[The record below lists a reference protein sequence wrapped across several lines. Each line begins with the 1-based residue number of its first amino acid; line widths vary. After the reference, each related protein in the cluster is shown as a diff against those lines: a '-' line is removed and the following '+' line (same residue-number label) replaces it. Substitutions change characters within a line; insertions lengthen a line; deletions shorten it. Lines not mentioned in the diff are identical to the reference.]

1 MDAIGE
7 RNKAATPAP
16 QMLGAGTVLAIGVE
30 VDRQTACLMEPITG
44 SYRLAAWW
52 VAPSGLQRTVA
63 GQVEDMCIRLG
74 RRLRRQLWDYERAG
88 PFIQSLDPV
97 TTPPLQHVSVIASPR
112 RQLRIWVVGLTPHNS
127 LASSIG
133 ALEASQA
140 QTVGT
145 TVLESHQDIEL
156 LAHELNAVRPEALVL
171 AGGYDSEE
179 RESQR
184 ALFRMTQNVVR
195 ALQAIPDDDL
205 PEIIFA
211 GNPFAYRDVA
221 AILRSARPFA
231 VSRVNN
237 VQPAPDR
244 TYGHGLS
251 RAVDK
256 LYLEKCRQMREYE
269 RLETWT
275 TDSASIM
282 TVESSFARLVQLWL
296 QLNELPEL
304 HGVYTGGDRWLHVWA
319 DADADRVLARFT
331 APGPLPDD
339 GISWPPIRLVSGP
352 WQADEEI
359 PSSVLWWDAIGLAP
373 VVAAAAGVSPRAA
386 VETLRADILTY
397 RKS

>member
-7 RNKAATPAP
+7 RNKAGTPAT
-16 QMLGAGTVLAIGVE
+16 QLLSAGTVFAVGAE
-30 VDRQTACLMEPITG
+30 VDRQTACLMEPISG

-63 GQVEDMCIRLG
+63 EQIEDLCVRLG
-74 RRLRRQLWDYERAG
+74 KRLRRQLWDYDRAA
-88 PFIQSLDPV
+88 PYTQAADPV
-97 TTPPLQHVSVIASPR
+97 TAPPLQHVSVVASPR
-112 RQLRIWVVGLTPHNS
+112 RHLRIWVVGLTPHNS

-140 QTVGT
+140 EVVGT
-145 TVLESHQDIEL
+145 TVLESRQDVEL
-156 LAHELNAVRPEALVL
+156 LAHELNATRPEALVL

-179 RESQR
+179 RETQR
-184 ALFRMTQNVVR
+184 SIYRMTQNVAR
-195 ALQAIPDDDL
+195 ALQAIPEDDL

-221 AILRSARPFA
+221 AILRSALPCTI
-231 VSRVNN
+231 SRVNN

-251 RAVDK
+251 QAADK
-256 LYLEKCRQMREYE
+256 LYLRKCRQMREFS
-269 RLETWT
+269 RLEEWT
-275 TDSASIM
+275 TDSAPIM
-282 TVESSFARLVQLWL
+282 TIESSFARLVQLWL

-304 HGVYTGGDRWLHVWA
+304 HGVYSGGDRWLHVWA
-319 DADADRVLARFT
+319 DADADRVLARFA

-359 PSSVLWWDAIGLAP
+359 PSSVLWWDVIGLAP
-373 VVAAAAGVSPRAA
+373 VAAAAAAVAPRAA

-397 RKS
+397 RE

>member
-7 RNKAATPAP
+7 RNKAGTPAT
-16 QMLGAGTVLAIGVE
+16 QLLSAGTVFAVGAE
-30 VDRQTACLMEPITG
+30 VDRQTACLMEPISG

-63 GQVEDMCIRLG
+63 EQIEDLCVRLG
-74 RRLRRQLWDYERAG
+74 RRLRRQLWDYDRAA
-88 PFIQSLDPV
+88 PYTQTADPV
-97 TTPPLQHVSVIASPR
+97 TAPPLQHVSVVASPR
-112 RQLRIWVVGLTPHNS
+112 RHLRIWVVGLTPHNS

-140 QTVGT
+140 EVVGT
-145 TVLESHQDIEL
+145 TVLESRQDVEL
-156 LAHELNAVRPEALVL
+156 LAHELNATRPEALVL
-171 AGGYDSEE
+171 AGGYDSEV
-179 RESQR
+179 RETQR
-184 ALFRMTQNVVR
+184 SIYRMTQNVAR
-195 ALQAIPDDDL
+195 ALQAIPEDDL

-221 AILRSARPFA
+221 AILRSALPCTI
-231 VSRVNN
+231 SRVNN

-251 RAVDK
+251 QAADK
-256 LYLEKCRQMREYE
+256 LYLRKCRQMREFS
-269 RLETWT
+269 RLEEWT
-275 TDSASIM
+275 TDSAPIM
-282 TVESSFARLVQLWL
+282 TIESSFARLVQLWL

-304 HGVYTGGDRWLHVWA
+304 HGVYSGGDRWLHVWA
-319 DADADRVLARFT
+319 DADADRVLARFA

-359 PSSVLWWDAIGLAP
+359 PSSVLWWDVIGLAP
-373 VVAAAAGVSPRAA
+373 VAAAAAAVAPRAA

-397 RKS
+397 RE

>member
-7 RNKAATPAP
+7 RNKAGTPAT
-16 QMLGAGTVLAIGVE
+16 QLLSAGTVFAVGAE
-30 VDRQTACLMEPITG
+30 VDRQTACLMEPISG

-63 GQVEDMCIRLG
+63 EQIEDLCVRLG
-74 RRLRRQLWDYERAG
+74 KRLRRQLWDYDRAA
-88 PFIQSLDPV
+88 PYTQTADPV
-97 TTPPLQHVSVIASPR
+97 TAPPLQHVSVVASPR
-112 RQLRIWVVGLTPHNS
+112 RHLRIWVVGLTPHNS

-140 QTVGT
+140 EVVGT
-145 TVLESHQDIEL
+145 TVLESRQDVEL
-156 LAHELNAVRPEALVL
+156 LAHELNATRPEALVL
-171 AGGYDSEE
+171 AGGYDSEV
-179 RESQR
+179 RETQR
-184 ALFRMTQNVVR
+184 SIYRMTQNVAR
-195 ALQAIPDDDL
+195 ALQAIPEDDL

-221 AILRSARPFA
+221 AILRSALPCTI
-231 VSRVNN
+231 SRVNN

-251 RAVDK
+251 QAADK
-256 LYLEKCRQMREYE
+256 LYLRKCRQMREFS
-269 RLETWT
+269 RLEEWT
-275 TDSASIM
+275 TDSAPIM
-282 TVESSFARLVQLWL
+282 TIESSFARLVQLWL

-304 HGVYTGGDRWLHVWA
+304 HGVYSGGDRWLHVWA
-319 DADADRVLARFT
+319 DADADRVLARFA

-359 PSSVLWWDAIGLAP
+359 PSSVLWWDVIGLAP
-373 VVAAAAGVSPRAA
+373 VAAAAAAVAPRAA

-397 RKS
+397 RE